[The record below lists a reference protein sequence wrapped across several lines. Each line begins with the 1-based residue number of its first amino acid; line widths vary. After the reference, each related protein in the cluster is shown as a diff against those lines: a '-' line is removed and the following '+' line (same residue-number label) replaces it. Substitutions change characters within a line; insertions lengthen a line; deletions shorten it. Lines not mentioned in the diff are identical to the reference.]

1 MLVPPLG
8 VPTFSRVCEGIVR
21 MTMGMRI
28 VANEAKGEMP
38 MCLPENAF
46 MRYEG

>member
-1 MLVPPLG
+1 
-8 VPTFSRVCEGIVR
+8 
-21 MTMGMRI
+21 MGMRMI
-28 VANEAKGEMP
+28 VANEARGEMP